1 MLEQE
6 ACKESMK
13 LSNFFDNLKYKFK
26 FARENP
32 TYFNPDGLLIFVGPQ
47 GSGKTLSAVNY
58 VYKLMELYPNSKLVT
73 NLMLKD
79 YPIVTFEEWCK
90 RQGLLFFHR
99 SQRPDLLES
108 EKEYLFEAYKV
119 YNRVFPF
126 DNADDLS
133 RYENMSEGVI
143 YLIDEIQLYFNSLE
157 SKNINPEVMTEIS
170 QQRKQRKHIVCTSQV
185 FGRMAK
191 PLREQFSSV
200 ILCGARLFGYL
211 QCNQLLDRDSLDS
224 ESSSDT
230 QISGKVVKK
239 FWWWRT
245 PKMFKRYDTYYKIS
259 RTKFVS
265 NEEKKGDI
273 YGRDSNDGKSSK

>member
-1 MLEQE
+1 MIEQE
-6 ACKESMK
+6 CCKES
-13 LSNFFDNLKYKFK
+13 LSLKHLIDSIKYKFN
-26 FARENP
+26 FARSNP
-32 TYFNPDGLLIFVGPQ
+32 TYFNPDGLVIFVGPQ

-58 VYKLMELYPNSKLVT
+58 VYKLLEMYPHSKIVT
-73 NLMLKD
+73 NIQLKD
-79 YPIVTFEEWCK
+79 YPIVTFDEWIK
-90 RQGLLFFHR
+90 SQGLL
-99 SQRPDLLES
+99 LLKRVKEF
-108 EKEYLFEAYKV
+108 EIKEEEREYLFEAYKV

-126 DNADDLS
+126 DNADDLK
-133 RYENMSEGVI
+133 RYENLSEGVI

-170 QQRKQRKHIVCTSQV
+170 QQRKQRKHIIATSQV

-191 PLREQFSSV
+191 PLREQFSCV

-230 QISGKVVKK
+230 QISGKVIRK

-245 PKMFKRYDTYYKIS
+245 PTMFGKYDTYYKIS

-273 YGRDSNDGKSSK
+273 YDRNNPIAS